1 MSDTVIKMNSI
12 SKKIRNTVILNDLNM
27 TVYENDIYGFIGQN
41 GAGKSTTMKIIMSL
55 VKETQGQLELFEST
69 DNQVNR
75 GRIGAIIEQPAF
87 YPYMTAYENLQY
99 YIKFKGIVEANS
111 IENVLKMV
119 GLENA
124 ATKKYKNYSLGMKQ
138 RLGIAIALLNNP
150 KLLILDEPTN
160 GLDPIGIGDLR
171 ELIKSFPKK
180 GITVIISSHIL
191 SEVEQI
197 ADYIGIIANGQ
208 LWYQEK
214 VQEDIDLEKLF
225 LEVVKKAGTKYE

>member
-1 MSDTVIKMNSI
+1 
-12 SKKIRNTVILNDLNM
+12 M

-124 ATKKYKNYSLGMKQ
+124 ATKNIK
-138 RLGIAIALLNNP
+138 I
-150 KLLILDEPTN
+150 ILWE
-160 GLDPIGIGDLR
+160 
-171 ELIKSFPKK
+171 
-180 GITVIISSHIL
+180 
-191 SEVEQI
+191 
-197 ADYIGIIANGQ
+197 
-208 LWYQEK
+208 
-214 VQEDIDLEKLF
+214 
-225 LEVVKKAGTKYE
+225 